1 MKKAEIIISTVAL
14 TTVMLMSSMRFT
26 TDVKA
31 AETQVTTESTDYKYD
46 EDLDGYIK
54 YNGGTSIVVDNPDN
68 PNVISIG
75 TVHED
80 EDGNYYT
87 NQDIVITSYNSKVD
101 IYKGQTV
108 KISDLNIKY
117 SGYGSCTA
125 TFSNNSKEKKF
136 SNTGTFTE
144 NVGVYCDGNLIKTLL
159 ITVYV
164 KEADAP
170 TIKGVKDI
178 TCLYL
183 NWNWDYT
190 KDIAM
195 KKPDKWGN
203 LAVKEDYSKW
213 VGDPKTKQI
222 YKLDKLLKKNVK
234 AYDCYGKDITK
245 SIKVTGFKY
254 HKVGK
259 EQTVVYTVTDSDGR
273 TTTKKCKLLI
283 KDTIKKMDK
292 YMYVSYGTSVDLS
305 PTGRGVNNCID
316 SGVFLKAGTKVHV
329 VGFYKSK
336 YYKGSY
342 GKYKI
347 EIKGKVYWISEQYLY
362 NRKLKDSDYRY
373 YYEQKIAKENNGYIS
388 TKELNKYR
396 DKWIFGDSDCKHQE
410 GYAGYGNPL
419 RAMVEG
425 NSTWNLVCECAEK
438 AMIEFSLFG
447 VYD

>member
-1 MKKAEIIISTVAL
+1 M
-14 TTVMLMSSMRFT
+14 
-26 TDVKA
+26 
-31 AETQVTTESTDYKYD
+31 
-46 EDLDGYIK
+46 
-54 YNGGTSIVVDNPDN
+54 
-68 PNVISIG
+68 
-75 TVHED
+75 HED

-108 KISDLNIKY
+108 KISDLDIKY

-144 NVGVYCDGNLIKTLL
+144 NVSVYCDGSLIKTLP

-170 TIKGVKDI
+170 TITGVKDI

-183 NWNWDYT
+183 NWGWDYT
-190 KDIAM
+190 KD
-195 KKPDKWGN
+195 KWEGKDKWGN
-203 LAVKEDYSKW
+203 VCVIEDYSKW

-222 YKLDKLLKKNVK
+222 YKLDKLLKMHVR

-292 YMYVSYGTSVDLS
+292 YMYVIIGTDVVPS
-305 PTGRGVNNCID
+305 PYEGRGYGRIATTKL
-316 SGVFLKAGTKVHV
+316 FLKANTKVHV
-329 VGFYKSK
+329 TGFYDNKRL
-336 YYKGSY
+336 GGGY
-342 GKYKI
+342 GMYKI
-347 EIKGKVYWISEQYLY
+347 ELKGKVYWINASHLY
-362 NRKLKDSDYRY
+362 HRKLKDSDYLY
-373 YYEQKIAKENNGYIS
+373 YYEQKVAKENNGYVS
-388 TKELNKYR
+388 TKELDKYSG
-396 DKWIFGDSDCKHQE
+396 KWLDLDTDCH
-410 GYAGYGNPL
+410 YANYFPYHTPYSYNGPKN
-419 RAMVEG
+419 VI
-425 NSTWNLVCECAEK
+425 CECSEK
-438 AMIEFSLFG
+438 INLEYKLFG
-447 VYD
+447 VYDK